1 MAAIKPRYR
10 KVAVRIHNDDHF
22 RALSSPKANAQTLF
36 FYLLTAPETNALPGL
51 LRLGE
56 AQLAEHHRWSIE
68 ATRKCLSEIIGFGM
82 MDFDAINRV
91 MWLPNAIRYNEPESP
106 NVVRAWAKA
115 ADEIPDC
122 QLKWSALMEMKQW
135 CDAKGEGFSRAFRD
149 VFIESFPQAFSV
161 QEIENKGREAESL
174 NARPRESL
182 PESLSL
188 ISSSSSSSKKETPL
202 PPKGDLPPKAAPNE
216 AWVLQTWNAAVEPP
230 VRRAEAISGSRARAA
245 KARLAE
251 PGFRDAWPAI
261 CQRIN
266 ASPFCRGVNDRG
278 WTAGIDFALRAGV
291 WQRVIEGEFDA
302 ATPKNVDAFDR
313 AWKNAK

>member
-1 MAAIKPRYR
+1 MATIKPRYR

-22 RALSSPKANAQTLF
+22 RALSSPKPNAQTLF

-56 AQLAEHHRWSIE
+56 AQLAEHHRWPIQ

-82 MDFDAINRV
+82 ADFDPINRV
-91 MWLPNAIRYNEPESP
+91 MWLPNAIHYNEPESP
-106 NVVRAWAKA
+106 NVVRTWAKS

-122 QLKWSALMEMKQW
+122 QLKWSALRRLKQW
-135 CDAKGEGFSRAFRD
+135 CDAKGDGFCRAFRD
-149 VFIESFPQAFSV
+149 VFIESFPQAFSSQDV
-161 QEIENKGREAESL
+161 ENTRQEPESL
-174 NARPRESL
+174 HGRPRESL

-188 ISSSSSSSKKETPL
+188 ISSSSSSSKKNPPTPQEGG
-202 PPKGDLPPKAAPNE
+202 PP
-216 AWVLQTWNAAVEPP
+216 WVFEIWNAGVSPP
-230 VRRAEAISGSRARAA
+230 VRRANAISGSRARAA
-245 KARLAE
+245 HTRLAE
-251 PGFRDAWPAI
+251 PGFRDAWPKV
-261 CQRIN
+261 CERIN

-278 WTAGIDFALRAGV
+278 WTAGIDFALRSGV

-302 ATPKNVDAFDR
+302 PPGEGDDAFGR